1 MQTNNKALQKH
12 EENTLKVSETSQI
25 KKESWRVWLQAE
37 THKSSPR
44 LSLLSDCDL
53 EWKPRIIREKK
64 ANSFLRSKLNQTCR
78 LKDKDL
84 QIFLKTA
91 TKKQK

>member
-1 MQTNNKALQKH
+1 MKTNNKALQKH
-12 EENTLKVSETSQI
+12 EENTVKVSETSQI

-64 ANSFLRSKLNQTCR
+64 ANSFLHQTCR